1 MSKIYP
7 YSVVTMIFHALI
19 ICAFSAVAA
28 LTTEGVSWLL
38 VYRKPE
44 YKRLK
49 KQIEKNHQII
59 EKLKREGKDEK
70 RRQKMQKE
78 LQKDNTML
86 SGMKI
91 YGMIFLS
98 VVMLVLYQLLKQY
111 YNGVVVAK
119 LPFVPI
125 ALFRKLT
132 HSGLDTDDFTDCS
145 MVRYFFNL
153 HFEVTNFR
161 DLYMH

>member
-1 MSKIYP
+1 
-7 YSVVTMIFHALI
+7 
-19 ICAFSAVAA
+19 
-28 LTTEGVSWLL
+28 
-38 VYRKPE
+38 
-44 YKRLK
+44 
-49 KQIEKNHQII
+49 
-59 EKLKREGKDEK
+59 
-70 RRQKMQKE
+70 
-78 LQKDNTML
+78 
-86 SGMKI
+86 
-91 YGMIFLS
+91 MIFLS

-145 MVRYFFNL
+145 MVRYFFNF